1 MNINE
6 RILLL
11 LYYPQFNSPSNSRFE
26 TLFQSIS
33 KKDLSSKKNKI
44 NKSRII
50 NPVKIVQ
57 NEDKRTSIVIKGIP
71 PDVSKKEVRNILEK
85 YGNLNYLYITKDLDS
100 YEEKKT
106 SVAFINVINYKTII
120 PLFMNLRNYKFN
132 SNGQLYDLK
141 IMYSP
146 IQGKKQLKQYVKHQ
160 YYCEYFE

>member
-85 YGNLNYLYITKDLDS
+85 YGNLNYLYITKNINSNED
-100 YEEKKT
+100 T
-106 SVAFINVINYKTII
+106 STAYVNVINYKTII
-120 PLFMNLRNYKFN
+120 PLFMNLRNYQFN
-132 SNGQLYDLK
+132 RNGKIYNIK
-141 IMYSP
+141 IMYSA
-146 IQGKKQLKQYVKHQ
+146 IQGKKQLKQNIKSAQ
-160 YYCEYFE
+160 FCE

>member
-85 YGNLNYLYITKDLDS
+85 YGNLNYLYITKNINSNED
-100 YEEKKT
+100 T
-106 SVAFINVINYKTII
+106 STAYVNVINYKI
-120 PLFMNLRNYKFN
+120 FFNKFN
-132 SNGQLYDLK
+132 QIIHKIGRFLYFVL
-141 IMYSP
+141 IVFCP
-146 IQGKKQLKQYVKHQ
+146 ELLNTLFL
-160 YYCEYFE
+160 YYIFFHFY

>member
-85 YGNLNYLYITKDLDS
+85 YGNLNYLYITKNINSNED
-100 YEEKKT
+100 T
-106 SVAFINVINYKTII
+106 SIAYVNVINYKTVI
-120 PLFMNLRNYKFN
+120 PLFMNLRNYQFN
-132 SNGQLYDLK
+132 RNGKIYNIK
-141 IMYSP
+141 IMYSS
-146 IQGKKQLKQYVKHQ
+146 IQGKKQLKQYIKNAQ
-160 YYCEYFE
+160 FCE

>member
-85 YGNLNYLYITKDLDS
+85 YGNLNYLYITKNIKSNED
-100 YEEKKT
+100 T
-106 SVAFINVINYKTII
+106 STAYVNVINYKTVI
-120 PLFMNLRNYKFN
+120 PLFMNLRNYQFN
-132 SNGQLYDLK
+132 RNGKIYNIK
-141 IMYSP
+141 IMYSA
-146 IQGKKQLKQYVKHQ
+146 IQGKKQLKQNIKSAQ
-160 YYCEYFE
+160 FCE

>member
-1 MNINE
+1 MSILE
-6 RILLL
+6 RILISI
-11 LYYPQFNSPSNSRFE
+11 YFPQFKSPNCSRFE
-26 TLFQSIS
+26 SFFVSII
-33 KKDLSSKKNKI
+33 KKGNSLNKNI
-44 NKSRII
+44 NKSKII
-50 NPVKIVQ
+50 YPEKIVR
-57 NEDKRTSIVIKGIP
+57 NEDKRTSLIIKGIP
-71 PDVSKKEVRNILEK
+71 MDMSKKDVRNFIEK

-146 IQGKKQLKQYVKHQ
+146 VQGKKQLKQYVKHQ